1 MFERNIV
8 KELRTWAEK
17 PNRKPLILRGARQV
31 GKTTIIN
38 EFGKEFDTYLYLNL
52 EKKSDAAIFSENDQV
67 ETILQSIFFLKG
79 KEKTAGRTLLFI
91 DEIQCVPKAVALL
104 RYFYEDMPQLHVIA
118 AGSMLQSLIRQRISF
133 PVGRV
138 EYLSLHPCSFIEFLG
153 AMGEKQFKDAI
164 ENVALPPV
172 FHEQAMH
179 HFRTYALIGGMP
191 EAVEHYA
198 QHKDLVALNSIYS
211 TLLTGYNEDVEKYA
225 ANQTQV
231 QVIRHI
237 LDRGW
242 QMAGQIITLGNFAQS
257 AYRSREV
264 GEAFLAIQKAF
275 LLELVYPVLSTEIP
289 MLPALRRAPK
299 LIWLDGGLVN
309 YAAKIQ
315 KEVFDAKD
323 LLDAWRGNIAE
334 QWVAQEL
341 LALTGSLY
349 EKRNFWVRN
358 KPSSTA
364 EVDFVWQNGSRLI
377 PIEVKIGNNAHLR
390 SLHLYMEEAS
400 HDVAIRI
407 WSGQYSVDNVVT
419 NSGKSFRLIN
429 IPFYYISSIPTILNN
444 M

>member
-17 PNRKPLILRGARQV
+17 ANRKPLILRGARQV
-31 GKTTIIN
+31 GKTSIVN

-52 EKKSDAAIFSENDQV
+52 EREADAAVFSGSDQV
-67 ETILQSIFFLKG
+67 ETILQSIFFLKR

-104 RYFYEDMPQLHVIA
+104 RYFYEDMPQLYVIA
-118 AGSMLQSLIRQRISF
+118 AGSMLQSLIRQHISF

-138 EYLSLHPCSFIEFLG
+138 EYLSLHPCSFTEFLG

-164 ENVALPPV
+164 ENVTLPPV
-172 FHEQAMH
+172 FHEQAMR
-179 HFRTYALIGGMP
+179 HFHTYALIGGMP
-191 EAVEHYA
+191 EIVAHYA
-198 QHKDLVALNSIYS
+198 RHKDIVALNSIYS

-225 ANQTQV
+225 ANHTQA

-242 QMAGQIITLGNFAQS
+242 QMAGQTITLGNFAQS
-257 AYRSREV
+257 TYRSREV
-264 GEAFLAIQKAF
+264 GEAFLAMQKAF

-289 MLPALRRAPK
+289 MLSALRRAPK

-323 LLDAWRGNIAE
+323 ILDAWRGNIAE

-341 LALTGSLY
+341 LALTGNLY

-358 KPSSTA
+358 KPGSTA
-364 EVDFVWQNGSRLI
+364 EVDFVWQNGSQLI
-377 PIEVKIGNNAHLR
+377 PIEVKTGNNAHLR

-400 HDVAIRI
+400 HDIAIRI
-407 WSGQYSVDNVVT
+407 WSGKYSVDNVVT
-419 NSGKSFRLIN
+419 NSKKSFRLIN
-429 IPFYYISSIPTILNN
+429 IPFYYVSSIPLILNN
-444 M
+444 I